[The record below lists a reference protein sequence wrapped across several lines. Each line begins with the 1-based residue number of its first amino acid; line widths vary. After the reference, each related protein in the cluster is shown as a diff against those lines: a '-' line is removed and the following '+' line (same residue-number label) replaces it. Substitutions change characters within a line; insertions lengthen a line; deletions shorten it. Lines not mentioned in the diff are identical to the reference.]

1 MRATLK
7 SIEKRCE
14 KSDQDIFIAPVIL
27 NPLYKASPFSSSV
40 KFMTATG
47 VWELCSRLWMR
58 FYKEEA
64 PIQLYRE
71 LVSYLSNQDRYGKLP
86 DHIRRETALAA
97 SENKSVNPMSIYIA
111 MTNLVNPLP
120 TPLERLARHQ
130 LTVSANSASCE
141 RLFSAFGLI
150 LTRLRSRMS
159 IKSMTD
165 LAEL

>member
-7 SIEKRCE
+7 SIEKCWE
-14 KSDQDIFIAPVIL
+14 KSDQDIFIAAVIL

-40 KFMTATG
+40 EFMTAAG

-71 LVSYLSNQDRYGKLP
+71 LVSYLSNQDRYEKLP
-86 DHIRRETALAA
+86 DHIWRETALAA
-97 SENKSVNPMSIYIA
+97 SENKSVDPMSIYIA

-120 TPLERLARHQ
+120 TPLECLARHL

-150 LTRLRSRMS
+150 LTQLRS
-159 IKSMTD
+159 
-165 LAEL
+165 